1 MIFRQLFESETST
14 YTYLLGDEET
24 REAVLIDPVAA
35 MVDRD
40 LEVLEEHGLTL
51 KYVLETHVH
60 ADHVAGDNTL
70 RERTGCRVGVP
81 EQSGVDCSDFKVR
94 EGEPVE
100 VGGIRIEPL
109 YTPGHTDDSHCYV
122 VGDRVLTGDTLL
134 IDGCG
139 RTDFQN
145 GSAGDL
151 FESVRNKLFTL
162 PEQTL
167 VYPGHDYNFRHVS
180 TIGQEKERN
189 PRLGLSND
197 RADFLEIMANLDL
210 PYPKR
215 IDEAVPANKQCGRG
229 NAA

>member
-1 MIFRQLFESETST
+1 MIFRQLFEPETST

-24 REAVLIDPVAA
+24 REAVLIDPVAV

-40 LEVLEEHGLTL
+40 LEVLEEHGLRL
-51 KYVLETHVH
+51 KYALETHVH
-60 ADHVAGDNTL
+60 ADHVAADNEL

-81 EQSGVDCSDFKVR
+81 EQCGVDCADFFVR
-94 EGEPVE
+94 EGEAVE
-100 VGGIRIEPL
+100 VGGIRIDPL

-122 VGDRVLTGDTLL
+122 VGDRVFTGDTLL

-145 GSAGDL
+145 GDAEAL
-151 FESVRNKLFTL
+151 FDSVRDKLFAL

-167 VYPGHDYNFRHVS
+167 VFPGHDYNGRTVS
-180 TIGQEKERN
+180 MIAQEKARN
-189 PRLGLSND
+189 PRLGLDKD
-197 RADFLEIMANLDL
+197 RQAFLDIMAGLNL

-215 IDEAVPANKQCGRG
+215 IDEAVPANKQCGRK
-229 NAA
+229 AA